1 MPTIKYSRTR
11 RKNQGAFALF
21 LFFAVEVQRCF
32 PAAPPLSGRP
42 ASLVRP
48 SARLPPVRMPF
59 QHSAGAAQNTAK
71 KNEGKG
77 IDYFSFACYTPF
89 TRGCSSSVEL
99 RLPKPIRWVRL
110 PSSAPKKLSCPWHGS
125 FFATRGVECVIAHAT
140 GHVHEPAQTLA
151 NSSILF
157 PVPRKGN
164 RMHATPIIRSRKAV
178 LPLARQLQS
187 VDKPQ
192 SMSLRAVGSD
202 PQIAP
207 PFKRPGGIWGC
218 LPTARQSVLL
228 LKNCIFKAFRMRI
241 APKGTKH
248 KEDAGL
254 RPRQCAVATP

>member
-1 MPTIKYSRTR
+1 M
-11 RKNQGAFALF
+11 
-21 LFFAVEVQRCF
+21 
-32 PAAPPLSGRP
+32 SGRP

-77 IDYFSFACYTPF
+77 IDYFSFAWYTPF

-110 PSSAPKKLSCPWHGS
+110 PSSAPEKAGS
-125 FFATRGVECVIAHAT
+125 FWVSPFLALRGVECVIAHAT

-157 PVPRKGN
+157 PVSRKGN
-164 RMHATPIIRSRKAV
+164 RMHATPIIRAAGLLNVKGTPPGRRVLSQYLPSRCQSLPLYIETKYSKAV

-192 SMSLRAVGSD
+192 SMSSRAVGSD

-218 LPTARQSVLL
+218 LPTAQQSVLL

>member
-71 KNEGKG
+71 KIEGKG
-77 IDYFSFACYTPF
+77 IDYFSFAWYTPF

-110 PSSAPKKLSCPWHGS
+110 PSSAPEKAGPSRVSPFL
-125 FFATRGVECVIAHAT
+125 ALRGVECVIAHAT

-151 NSSILF
+151 NSFIGF
-157 PVPRKGN
+157 PVPRKGKP
-164 RMHATPIIRSRKAV
+164 MHATPIIRAAGLLNVKGTPPGRRVLSQYLPSRCQSLPLYIEIKYSKAV
-178 LPLARQLQS
+178 VPLTRQFS
-187 VDKPQ
+187 GV
-192 SMSLRAVGSD
+192 
-202 PQIAP
+202 
-207 PFKRPGGIWGC
+207 
-218 LPTARQSVLL
+218 
-228 LKNCIFKAFRMRI
+228 
-241 APKGTKH
+241 
-248 KEDAGL
+248 
-254 RPRQCAVATP
+254 